1 MSDYTAEE
9 IASASLEE
17 ILEFDNMPD
26 KCLQEITA
34 EMNFEFN
41 EYFNMLNNIR
51 KDAEKIRSV
60 ILNAKQQG
68 AINIQ
73 DKAETLLSEN
83 LWEEKKI
90 TAGRRV
96 FYKRLKALDLI
107 EE

>member
-1 MSDYTAEE
+1 
-9 IASASLEE
+9 
-17 ILEFDNMPD
+17 
-26 KCLQEITA
+26 LQEITA